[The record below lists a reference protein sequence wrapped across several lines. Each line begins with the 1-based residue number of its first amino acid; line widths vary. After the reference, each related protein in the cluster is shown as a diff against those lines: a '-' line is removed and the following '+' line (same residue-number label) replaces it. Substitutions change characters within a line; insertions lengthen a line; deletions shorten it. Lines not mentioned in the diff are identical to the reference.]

1 LSDALYFYKQD
12 IAKTLESRLGKL
24 EAVTFHAELGNLREK
39 VERITK
45 ICKHIAPNNK
55 DLITAAKL
63 CKSDLV
69 SEMVGEFPELQGIM
83 GYYYA
88 KHEGLNEEVATA
100 IKDHYKPQGLNDNV

>member
-39 VERITK
+39 VERIIK
-45 ICKHIAPNNK
+45 ICNYISPENK
-55 DLITAAKL
+55 PLKVAAKL

-69 SEMVGEFPELQGIM
+69 SEMVGEFPDLQGIM

-88 KHEGLNEEVATA
+88 KHEGLNEEIATA
-100 IKDHYKPQGLNDNV
+100 IRDHYKPQGLSDNV